1 MKKLAKGVLTVF
13 LILAINLAF
22 GQKGVEDGSRFGHG
36 EDSIRCI
43 KNLSL
48 YREYVKQKNYEP
60 AIESWKIVYI
70 ECPKAS
76 KYIYIDGI
84 NVIEA
89 EIKKA
94 ENEIKKE
101 ALVDSMMKIYD
112 KRIKYYDQKGYVLG
126 NKGVDFIKYSKNT
139 VENMQKG
146 YSCLKESIQLE
157 KYKSGPA
164 QVLTFMQASKVLFAA
179 NVIEG
184 AQVVSDYG
192 LVTEIVDHI
201 INTGGK
207 GKPNMERAKPS
218 IDRIFETSGAAS
230 CEDLI
235 PFYAAKFESTPED
248 TEFLKKATDL
258 LYTTKC
264 TDSELF
270 FIMAD
275 KLNSLEPT
283 AKLAKE
289 LAKISKQNE
298 NLEDA
303 ARYFKQAIEM
313 QNDNIEKSILYLELG
328 DITRRLGNYS
338 LARTYALNS
347 IEMDPNNGYPYLL
360 IGNIYAASSK
370 SCSDEE
376 FEQKA
381 VYWAAVDK
389 FAKAKAIDP
398 ELTEEANKYI
408 EAYRPHFPDTETI
421 FFYTLKIGDT
431 YTVGCWINEKTTVR
445 SR

>member
-1 MKKLAKGVLTVF
+1 MKKLAKGILAVF
-13 LILAINLAF
+13 LILTISSVF

-43 KNLSL
+43 RNLSL

-60 AIESWKIVYI
+60 ALESWKIVYR

-76 KYIYIDGI
+76 LYIYIDGI
-84 NVIEA
+84 KMIEA
-89 EIKKA
+89 DIKKA
-94 ENEIKKE
+94 TDAIQKE
-101 ALVDSMMKIYD
+101 ALIDSMINIYD
-112 KRIKYYDQKGYVLG
+112 QRIKYYGKRGYVLG
-126 NKGVDFIKYSKNT
+126 NKGVNFIKYSKNT
-139 VENMQKG
+139 IENMQKG
-146 YSCLKESIQLE
+146 YGCLKESIEIE
-157 KYKSGPA
+157 KYKSRPA
-164 QVLTFMQASKVLFAA
+164 QLLTFMQASKVLFTA

-184 AQVVSDYG
+184 GQVVSDYG
-192 LVTEIVDHI
+192 MVIEIIDKVIAD
-201 INTGGK
+201 NSK
-207 GKPNMERAKPS
+207 NAANMKKAKPS
-218 IDRIFETSGAAS
+218 VEQIFELSGAAS
-230 CEDLI
+230 CEDLV
-235 PFYAAKFESTPED
+235 PFYTTKFEETPED
-248 TEFLKKATDL
+248 KEFIKKATDL
-258 LYTTKC
+258 LRTTKC
-264 TDSELF
+264 TESELF
-270 FIMAD
+270 FNMID
-275 KLNSLEPT
+275 KLNSIEPS
-283 AKLAKE
+283 AELAKE

-298 NLEDA
+298 NLEGA

-313 QNDNIEKSILYLELG
+313 QNDNIEKSISYLELG

-338 LARTYALNS
+338 QARTYALNS

-370 SCSDEE
+370 SCSEEE

-398 ELTEEANKYI
+398 ELTEDADKFI
-408 EAYRPHFPDTETI
+408 EAYRPHFPDNETI
-421 FFYTLKIGDT
+421 FFYGLKEGGI